1 MMTEKQDYYE
11 LLGISRDAELNDI
24 KKAYR
29 GLAREHHPDVNL
41 GGKDSEAKF
50 KEINEAFQVLSDPQK
65 REVYDRYGH
74 QGFEHGYGGGNTGF
88 DGFSD
93 FGGFGDIFNMFFGAG
108 AASGSSRSKPSAQRG
123 NDLRFDV
130 EMTLEE
136 AAHGVSRNV
145 RFSRLETCEICKGSG
160 AQPGSNPE
168 TCSTCHGAGQVRQQ
182 VQSFFGTQIRITACP
197 KCHGEGRVIGSPCHD
212 CSGQGRVRK
221 TIEKSVDIPTGVDSG
236 MRVRLVG
243 EGDAGRRGG
252 PAGDLYLFT
261 HIKAHDFFE
270 RRGSDLWCQLPI
282 GFALAA
288 IGGAID
294 VRTIDDS
301 EHLEIPVGTQS
312 GDTFKLRGR
321 GMPDPNTGR
330 MGDLNVVI
338 KVQTPTKLNQ
348 EQKDILRKFA
358 QLRGE
363 EIKESNDKGFF
374 ERVKDAFTG
383 Q

>member
-1 MMTEKQDYYE
+1 MMTDKQDYYE
-11 LLGISRDAELNDI
+11 LLGVSRDAELNDI

-29 GLAREHHPDVNL
+29 KLAREHHPDVNS
-41 GGKDSEAKF
+41 GDKESEDHF
-50 KEINEAFQVLSDPQK
+50 KKLNEAYQVLCDPQK

-74 QGFEHGYGGGNTGF
+74 QGFEHGYSGSNSSE
-88 DGFSD
+88 GFSD
-93 FGGFGDIFNMFFGAG
+93 FGGFGDIFDMFFGAG
-108 AASGSSRSKPSAQRG
+108 AASGSSRSKPTAERG

-130 EMTLEE
+130 ELTLEE
-136 AAHGVSRNV
+136 AAHGVSRAI
-145 RFSRLETCEICKGSG
+145 RLSRLATCETCQGSG

-168 TCSTCHGAGQVRQQ
+168 TCGTCHGAGQVRQQ

-197 KCHGEGRVIGSPCHD
+197 KCHGEGHIIGSPCHD
-212 CSGQGRVRK
+212 CSGQGRARK
-221 TIEKSVDIPTGVDSG
+221 TIEKSVDVPAGVDSG

-243 EGDAGRRGG
+243 EGDAGKRGG
-252 PAGDLYLFT
+252 PSGDLYLFT
-261 HIKAHDFFE
+261 HVKPHDLFE
-270 RRGSDLWCQLPI
+270 RRGSDLWYQLPI
-282 GFALAA
+282 GVALGA
-288 IGGAID
+288 IGGSVE

-301 EHLEIPVGTQS
+301 EHLNIHAGTQS
-312 GDTFKLRGR
+312 GDTFKLRGK

-330 MGDLNVVI
+330 VGDLNVVI

-348 EQKDILRKFA
+348 EQKDLLRKFA

-363 EIKESNDKGFF
+363 EIKESHEKGFF